1 MENRIT
7 YKPFSPSDW
16 FGFAG
21 AERFEDD
28 GEPLLGELSVDGH
41 DALVIVDKNGVH
53 LSWEVPVEEEEDG
66 TQHEEMIMHEAEW
79 DAAHASRAVA
89 RLERVTTSDQLRIL
103 GAKLREA

>member
-7 YKPFSPSDW
+7 YRPFSPSDW

-21 AERFEDD
+21 AERFEDN

-53 LSWEVPVEEEEDG
+53 VSWEVQAEEDG
-66 TQHEEMIMHEAEW
+66 ETHEESVVHEAEW
-79 DAAHASRAVA
+79 APSHASRAVA
-89 RLERVTTSDQLRIL
+89 RLERVTTSDQLRML
-103 GAKLREA
+103 GAKVREA